1 MAFDRPV
8 DPGIDEGD
16 RREGDL
22 LRRGRDDRAKT
33 RPRAPDEVRGS
44 LQIAAS
50 RLVDGGRTLL
60 LFTDPHPREATYSV
74 TLPGIRAPGATGPGA
89 SVDLSYALTGVEAVL
104 DDGGEDAKVVWSG
117 WWPDLD
123 PDVARARLRGSAGHE
138 AGFALLARPG
148 RLTLRTLV
156 TLPAGEATL
165 RIVAG
170 GPIEATLA
178 GEAAESVD
186 DGRGGHRADF
196 PLESTGEAAELSVT
210 VRTGVGNKPPSL
222 HATYSTE
229 EDPTPRRL
237 PGERQVVPWAPAPP
251 PAAAAA
257 GECGPRP
264 GGGRP
269 EARRGR
275 LQGGSG
281 QVCELPQ
288 GPRPGRGR
296 RAGPERPLQA

>member
-8 DPGIDEGD
+8 DPGMTKGIVGKVISFGEAA
-16 RREGDL
+16 
-22 LRRGRDDRAKT
+22 RRGKT
-33 RPRAPDEVRGS
+33 SPRASDEVRGS

-50 RLVDGGRTLL
+50 RLVDGGRTLI

-89 SVDLSYALTGVEAVL
+89 SVDLSYGLTGVEVVL

-138 AGFALLARPG
+138 EGFALLARPG
-148 RLTLRTLV
+148 RLTVRTLV
-156 TLPAGEATL
+156 TLPEGEATL

-222 HATYSTE
+222 HATYFTKE
-229 EDPTPRRL
+229 EPDPS
-237 PGERQVVPWAPAPP
+237 P
-251 PAAAAA
+251 PAGRAPDRPL
-257 GECGPRP
+257 GPCP
-264 GGGRP
+264 P
-269 EARRGR
+269 SRRG
-275 LQGGSG
+275 GSRRVRSPTWRG
-281 QVCELPQ
+281 ATRGAARSSSRGIRPSVRIATRFAARE
-288 GPRPGRGR
+288 GPSGRT
-296 RAGPERPLQA
+296 